1 MAVKK
6 PSPAIPEPS
15 RQPDAAPP
23 EATHE
28 STQFRILK
36 KGSCPTVS
44 GKSYLNYELGA
55 DPNGSLFIRVT
66 ENSGGGFFN
75 RDRISLKDIHQAL
88 GKGVVITAI
97 LLMPLY
103 RQKSAN
109 SPAFLLAALIA
120 EGIVRPMKG
129 KTRIHELVPGSDFQ
143 ARMDKLVA
151 SNVNLPD
158 DLASTPAKV
167 PAKPPA
173 AKAIPKTSIKG
184 KAKASTSKPAK
195 KKA

>member
-75 RDRISLKDIHQAL
+75 RDRYKRP
-88 GKGVVITAI
+88 
-97 LLMPLY
+97 MLY
-103 RQKSAN
+103 RLAG
-109 SPAFLLAALIA
+109 SPA
-120 EGIVRPMKG
+120 
-129 KTRIHELVPGSDFQ
+129 
-143 ARMDKLVA
+143 A
-151 SNVNLPD
+151 S
-158 DLASTPAKV
+158 
-167 PAKPPA
+167 
-173 AKAIPKTSIKG
+173 KAWRNPSM
-184 KAKASTSKPAK
+184 ADS
-195 KKA
+195 